1 MNMNS
6 HRNSRILIID
16 DEQSI
21 HDAFA
26 TILKRTTDK
35 HGRLDEIEAILFG
48 DEPSPVGEKID
59 FCVEHAYQGEAGL
72 RLVEGAIQN
81 ENPFAMAFVDM
92 RMPPGWDG
100 LETIEKIWQ
109 VDPNLQIVI
118 CTAHSDYR
126 WDEVLA
132 RVGRRDNLLLLKK
145 PFSNEEVY
153 QLAIALTEKWQLS
166 KEIEKQVGTL
176 RRVNQDLEK
185 EISHRK
191 SVEEKLSEMAYFDR
205 LTNLPNRF
213 VLNECLQRSLQRRA
227 RNSTSFDAL
236 LFIDLDDFKF
246 INDCLGHNAGDQLLV
261 KVASRLQEHLRCYHI
276 EETEHSP
283 IAARLG
289 GDEFVVLLEDL
300 RSPRDAAV
308 VAKRIGEMLGFP
320 YTINEQGVT
329 VGTSIGIAMIDHN
342 VSNSEEVFRNA
353 DIAMYHAKACGK
365 NRFALFDAE
374 MHNSVVARLEIERD
388 LRTAIDNNEFEL
400 HFQPIVSLDTMTVS
414 NFEAL
419 IRWRKANGKL
429 VPPDQ
434 FIKLAEDTG
443 LIVPMGRWVIE
454 TACKTLKK
462 WDEQFETGTE
472 MAISINVSKRQFV
485 EDDFVEDFRSILQ
498 RFGIPGRRLHIEV
511 TESVVMQN
519 PTRVVGQLQELRK
532 LGINIHMDDFGTGHS
547 SLSCLHQFPIDVLK
561 IDRSFIATMQEQSS
575 YAAIVQ
581 TIISLAHNLGMDVT
595 AEGIETFDQ
604 LQKLRSLG
612 CNFGQ
617 GYYFSKPLPLTQ
629 ITLPF
634 ALPAIPVPQNAPVVP
649 QLAENAI
656 GSVQIMPNLAN

>member
-1 MNMNS
+1 MNKNTQ
-6 HRNSRILIID
+6 RNSRILVID

-26 TILKRTTDK
+26 TILNRSTSNN
-35 HGRLDEIEAILFG
+35 GRLDEIEAILFG
-48 DEPSPVGEKID
+48 ESNGSAGEVIEFD
-59 FCVEHAYQGEAGL
+59 VEHAYQGQAGL
-72 RLVEGAIQN
+72 QLVEAATASGK
-81 ENPFAMAFVDM
+81 PFAMAFVDM

-100 LETIEKIWQ
+100 LETIERIWQ
-109 VDPNLQIVI
+109 VDPNLQVVI

-132 RVGRRDNLLLLKK
+132 RLGRRDNLLLLKK
-145 PFSNEEVY
+145 PFSNEEVF

-166 KEIEKQVGTL
+166 KEIENQVDTL
-176 RRVNQDLEK
+176 RRVNQNLEK

-227 RNSTSFDAL
+227 RNTSSYDAL

-246 INDCLGHNAGDQLLV
+246 INDCLGHNAGDQLLI

-300 RSPRDAAV
+300 KSPRDAAV

-329 VGTSIGIAMIDHN
+329 VGTSIGIAMIDHT
-342 VSNSEEVFRNA
+342 VDNSEEVFRNA

-365 NRFALFDAE
+365 NRFALFDTE

-400 HFQPIVSLDTMTVS
+400 HYQPIISLDSMTVS

-419 IRWRKANGKL
+419 IRWRKPNGKL

-443 LIVPMGRWVIE
+443 LIVPMGRWIIE
-454 TACKTLKK
+454 TACKTLKR
-462 WDEQFETGTE
+462 WDEQFVCSTET
-472 MAISINVSKRQFV
+472 AISINVSKRQFV
-485 EDDFVEDFRSILQ
+485 EDDFVEDFRSTLN
-498 RFGIPGRRLHIEV
+498 RFGIPGRRIHIEV

-519 PTRVVGQLQELRK
+519 PTRVVGQLQELKK

-561 IDRSFIATMQEQSS
+561 IDRSFISTMQEQSS

-581 TIISLAHNLGMDVT
+581 TIISLAHNLGMAVT
-595 AEGIETFDQ
+595 AEGIETAEQLKQ
-604 LQKLRSLG
+604 LQSLG

-617 GYYFSKPLPLTQ
+617 GYYFSKPLPLAH
-629 ITLPF
+629 ISLPF
-634 ALPAIPVPQNAPVVP
+634 VLPGYVGEKVAS
-649 QLAENAI
+649 LAGLTVDGPET
-656 GSVQIMPNLAN
+656 GMSVSNVCN